1 MILLTKLMKHFLVIV
16 HSYHAHHMLSSYL
29 ENQTYEGI
37 NEATDAELLEELHSH
52 EVNHYRLSALFEKA
66 VELINTAAG
75 IYHSIHL
82 PI

>member
-1 MILLTKLMKHFLVIV
+1 
-16 HSYHAHHMLSSYL
+16 MLSFSL

-37 NEATDAELLEELHSH
+37 NEATDAELLDELHSH

-75 IYHSIHL
+75 IYRTTRL
-82 PI
+82 PLFKRL